1 MLNERRTTNFTYGK
15 ESIIFFFQ
23 NILNDRHIK
32 KKDIELLCSH
42 APEKYHLYA
51 DDLIDYCL
59 RYHWII
65 LENDEIFISK
75 ELLPYLNNKD
85 QLNDYLINSTINTLF
100 NNKLLESSLFE
111 YDSFHNAF
119 YIKSQLLPISLFK
132 TRNVLASQ
140 GFFIREK
147 KGVSTLFFVNQKY
160 ESLILQNCKKQQ
172 RKFALKDLLIKLKKD
187 SEAGELAEL
196 FAVEFEI
203 KRLGLP
209 LQNKVKR
216 ISDIDVTA
224 GYDIISYNSAES
236 TEPDRFIEVK
246 AISNKGFF
254 WTKNEYEKAITLKE
268 KYYLYLIDLT
278 LIQKNEYVPQI
289 ICNPANIILHSDD
302 WAMEPQS
309 YRVIRTNK

>member
-1 MLNERRTTNFTYGK
+1 MLNEQRTTNFTYGK

-132 TRNVLASQ
+132 TKSKCASYIFVKTDTFVLNLFKLHNCWIDISISKISF
-140 GFFIREK
+140 GLI
-147 KGVSTLFFVNQKY
+147 VSIN
-160 ESLILQNCKKQQ
+160 
-172 RKFALKDLLIKLKKD
+172 
-187 SEAGELAEL
+187 ELS
-196 FAVEFEI
+196 
-203 KRLGLP
+203 G
-209 LQNKVKR
+209 
-216 ISDIDVTA
+216 
-224 GYDIISYNSAES
+224 
-236 TEPDRFIEVK
+236 
-246 AISNKGFF
+246 
-254 WTKNEYEKAITLKE
+254 
-268 KYYLYLIDLT
+268 
-278 LIQKNEYVPQI
+278 
-289 ICNPANIILHSDD
+289 
-302 WAMEPQS
+302 
-309 YRVIRTNK
+309 